1 MDRKVALRR
10 ELREARGWMTDE
22 KIAEVVVRCASYGE
36 IGPLDL
42 RAVLAEYRTDH
53 KWAPGGT
60 VVACKARSLAE
71 KRYLLERA
79 ERIVELWAENLT
91 MNEIATRVEMTKG
104 GLGSEMARLRKR
116 GFDLPARPQDA
127 RFQPNRKAA

>member
-1 MDRKVALRR
+1 
-10 ELREARGWMTDE
+10 LREARGWMTDE
-22 KIAEVVVRCASYGE
+22 KIAEVVVRCASYGNNMD
-36 IGPLDL
+36 PLDL
-42 RAVLAEYRTDH
+42 RAVLAEYRADRRWT
-53 KWAPGGT
+53 PGGT

-79 ERIVELWAENLT
+79 QKIAELWADGLT
-91 MNEIATRVEMTKG
+91 LKEIAPLVEMTRG

-127 RFQPNRKAA
+127 RFQPNRRAA